1 MTTGA
6 LIFAFDNEQID
17 YLAMAHWSAQRVRRF
32 LALPVCVVTNRAVPD
47 HYEFDHVIQTQPKGK
62 DTRDFH
68 DVGQRVT
75 WYNGNRSDAYELTPW
90 DRTLVL
96 DADYVVASDALA
108 SVVEV
113 DQDFVCHKTA
123 YDVTGL
129 QDFDDHNRFGRNHMP
144 MWWATVMMFRKSAQ
158 AESIFSAMQMI
169 RTNWDHY
176 RNLYG
181 IAHAVF
187 RNDYALS
194 IALCIVNGHGLAHA
208 DIPWR
213 LATVTHDHTLTQID
227 EDSFRVDFANP
238 AGKRLWTQVTGDF
251 HAMGK
256 RHLGDIIA
264 NPA

>member
-17 YLAMAHWSAQRVRRF
+17 YLAMANWSAKRIRHY
-32 LALPVCVVTNRAVPD
+32 LDLPVCVVTNKPVPD
-47 HYEFDHVIQTQPKGK
+47 DYVFEHVIQTQPKGQ

-75 WYNGNRSDAYELTPW
+75 WYNGNRSDVYELTPW
-90 DRTLVL
+90 DSTLVL
-96 DADYVVASDALA
+96 DADYVVSSNALA
-108 SVVEV
+108 SIT
-113 DQDFVCHKTA
+113 QANLDFVCHKTA

-129 QDFDDHNRFGRNHMP
+129 QDFDDHNGFGRNLMP
-144 MWWATVMMFRKSAQ
+144 MWWATVMMFRRSQQ
-158 AESIFSAMQMI
+158 AELIFGTMQMI
-169 RTNWDHY
+169 RKNWNHY

-181 IAHAVF
+181 VAHATF

-194 IALCIVNGHGLAHA
+194 MALSIVNGHGIAHA
-208 DIPWR
+208 EIPWR
-213 LATVTHDHTLTQID
+213 LATVTHDHTLKQID
-227 EDSFRVDFANP
+227 QDRFRVEFTNP
-238 AGKRLWTQVTGDF
+238 SGKNLWTQVTGDF